1 MSNFNTSFNL
11 QKNLLNITVPRIK
24 TIKYSLSHLLSNTVS
39 LEILVRISNFM
50 QITDTHCNSK
60 KKAVTFP
67 SSMLFQ
73 KFSQT
78 FPCIPWLHQKIA
90 LFQGFPGSVATLTS
104 ANEFLLEESTTAVDP
119 RHLKVKDTE
128 LDWQS
133 NRNLLHHYHHAKTQL
148 NSLLK

>member
-11 QKNLLNITVPRIK
+11 QKNLLTITVPRIK

-60 KKAVTFP
+60 KKSRDFP
-67 SSMLFQ
+67 LFYAFSKIFPDFSRHSLTSS
-73 KFSQT
+73 KNCPFSR
-78 FPCIPWLHQKIA
+78 FSRFC
-90 LFQGFPGSVATLTS
+90 SNLTS
-104 ANEFLLEESTTAVDP
+104 ANEFLLEESTTAVDL

-133 NRNLLHHYHHAKTQL
+133 NRNYHHAKTQL